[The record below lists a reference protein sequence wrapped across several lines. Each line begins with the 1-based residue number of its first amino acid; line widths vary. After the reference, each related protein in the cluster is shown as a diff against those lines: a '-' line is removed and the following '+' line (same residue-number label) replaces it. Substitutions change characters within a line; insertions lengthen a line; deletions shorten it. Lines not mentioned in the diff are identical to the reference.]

1 MFILGDKKLA
11 YFVYIIITIVLS
23 NLDQLFK
30 DERCVVSIIQPIC
43 FEELSIGQK
52 NVFVSCNGLLLKLIT
67 SNVQNRGIENMVS
80 LTVKETFQVEWTL
93 KVRTSGTDQLVN
105 FSLGHDKILFRLYS
119 SFGYII
125 AFTKLF

>member
-43 FEELSIGQK
+43 FEELSIEQK

-80 LTVKETFQVEWTL
+80 LTVKETFQVECTL

-119 SFGYII
+119 SFGCII
-125 AFTKLF
+125 AFAKLF